1 MKNEKI
7 SHLKA
12 DEMLKNDQ
20 KNRSEFKLSNG
31 KGRIFSYHPYKS
43 MQLMFID
50 VHSKG
55 LPDFWELG
63 YRKGDDGRYL
73 RTLLCKRGSCDFT
86 VNGVTSKLSAGQVM
100 MDYGVGD
107 SCDFTF
113 DTEDFMGVEITM
125 QVDTLIDESSIFKM
139 LRLVIESMGLPEE
152 EIYDSDGYIFSYS
165 KTTDQAMVKML
176 NAAFEQ
182 KAGIVILA
190 HTVEIGNSLGSDLKA
205 KSDAEKS
212 TREKKQIRIAEDIY
226 KCLTEDYATK
236 YTAAVFANKYFV
248 SDTTVKKYFKNI
260 YGYGFKEFQTK
271 VRMEK
276 AAEMLVNSEQK
287 ISDISLSVGYPSQ
300 TKFTKMFKKYYNL
313 TPLKYRQSMRRRLQG
328 QDDIKDVFR

>member
-1 MKNEKI
+1 
-7 SHLKA
+7 
-12 DEMLKNDQ
+12 MLKNDQ

-73 RTLLCKRGSCDFT
+73 RTLLCKNGSCEFDVAT
-86 VNGVTSKLSAGQVM
+86 LKPTYRLLIGVPGKSNA
-100 MDYGVGD
+100 
-107 SCDFTF
+107 FA
-113 DTEDFMGVEITM
+113 
-125 QVDTLIDESSIFKM
+125 KM

-165 KTTDQAMVKML
+165 KTTDQAMVKLL

-205 KSDAEKS
+205 KSDADKS

>member
-1 MKNEKI
+1 
-7 SHLKA
+7 
-12 DEMLKNDQ
+12 MLKNDQ

-165 KTTDQAMVKML
+165 KTTDQAMVKLL

-205 KSDAEKS
+205 KSDADKS

-248 SDTTVKKYFKNI
+248 SDTRPRSVWKKRLKCLLTVSKKSAIFH
-260 YGYGFKEFQTK
+260 F
-271 VRMEK
+271 R
-276 AAEMLVNSEQK
+276 
-287 ISDISLSVGYPSQ
+287 SDIQARPSLPKCSRSITTSLPSNTARVCVGVCRVRTISR
-300 TKFTKMFKKYYNL
+300 TFSD
-313 TPLKYRQSMRRRLQG
+313 R
-328 QDDIKDVFR
+328 FRS

>member
-1 MKNEKI
+1 
-7 SHLKA
+7 
-12 DEMLKNDQ
+12 MLKNDQ

-165 KTTDQAMVKML
+165 KTTDQAMVKLL

-182 KAGIVILA
+182 KARIVILA
-190 HTVEIGNSLGSDLKA
+190 HTGEIGNSLGSDLKA
-205 KSDAEKS
+205 KNDADKS

-226 KCLTEDYATK
+226 KCLTED
-236 YTAAVFANKYFV
+236 
-248 SDTTVKKYFKNI
+248 NI